1 MVNGTRAP
9 ARKVRQDATRF
20 VSADHKR
27 VSRIFAEF
35 DTVKDEN
42 SARKAPLMEEY
53 GVEPP
58 KIAPAT
64 QRQGNAPRLNADRS
78 H

>member
-1 MVNGTRAP
+1 MVNGTKAP

-20 VSADHKR
+20 LSPDHKR
-27 VSRIFAEF
+27 ASRIFAGL

-42 SARKAPLMEEY
+42 SARKAQLMEEY
-53 GVEPP
+53 GIEPA

-64 QRQGNAPRLNADRS
+64 QRQRTAQRHA
-78 H
+78 